1 MPLLHAVLLLSLV
14 FATAMAF
21 AAEAYPPDGPAIPVV
36 KNTEDAAGAF
46 GQGPK
51 TPPPP
56 KPWDQ
61 ESLWNMK
68 IEGTVDNQGRPIYQP
83 LVVNQDGRHILYNGN
98 LSGDVQNPLTGQVE
112 PNGTSIIYVSDV
124 AHLKGPSR
132 DNAI

>member
-1 MPLLHAVLLLSLV
+1 
-14 FATAMAF
+14 MAF
-21 AAEAYPPDGPAIPVV
+21 AAEAYPPDGLAIPVV
-36 KNTEDAAGAF
+36 KNTEDAGGAF
-46 GQGPK
+46 GQGLQ
-51 TPPPP
+51 TPPTP

-61 ESLWNMK
+61 QSLWNMK